1 MILSIIANI
10 SMTAWVLA
18 FTAALVIGLSKA
30 GIKGIAIV
38 NVTLMALAFNAKEST
53 GIVVPLLVFGDIF
66 AVIYYNRHA
75 QWRYI
80 IRFLPWMLFGIILGV
95 FIGNDL
101 NEKTFKIGMAIIILV
116 SVGMM
121 YWWDRRKSKS
131 VPTHW
136 LFAGAVGTVAGITTM
151 IGNLGGAFSN
161 LYFLAMRV
169 PKNEFIGTAAWLF
182 LIINILKLP
191 LHIFVWGTIT
201 VDTLLFDLKLIPGIL
216 LGIILGIRIVKV
228 IKEDF
233 YRKMILVLTALG
245 AVMILFK

>member
-1 MILSIIANI
+1 MTLFEASDITT
-10 SMTAWVLA
+10 TAWVLA
-18 FTAALVIGLSKA
+18 FTAAIVIGLSKA

-38 NVTLMALAFNAKEST
+38 NVTLMALAFSAKEST
-53 GIVVPLLVFGDIF
+53 GIVVPLLVVGDIF
-66 AVIYYNRHA
+66 AVIYYNRHT
-75 QWRYI
+75 QWKYI
-80 IRFLPWMLFGIILGV
+80 FRFLPWILIGVFIGV

-101 NEKTFKIGMAIIILV
+101 DEITFKIGMAIIILV

-136 LFAGAVGTVAGITTM
+136 LFAGAVGTVTGITTM
-151 IGNLGGAFSN
+151 IGNLGGAFTN
-161 LYFLAMRV
+161 IYFLAMRV

-182 LIINILKLP
+182 LIINVLKLP

-201 VDTLLFDLKLIPGIL
+201 TETLVFDLKLIPGIF
-216 LGIILGIRIVKV
+216 LGVILGIRVVKI

-233 YRKMILVLTALG
+233 YRKMILVLTAFG
-245 AVMILFK
+245 ALMILLS